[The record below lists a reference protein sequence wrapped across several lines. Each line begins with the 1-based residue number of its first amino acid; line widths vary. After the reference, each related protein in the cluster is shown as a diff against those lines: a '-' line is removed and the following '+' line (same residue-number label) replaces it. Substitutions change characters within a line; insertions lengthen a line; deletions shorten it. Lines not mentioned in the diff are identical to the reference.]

1 MSYNVPGYAEAW
13 MCGHKRVPPENLY
26 NPFSWQGWLGVLLFT
41 EKVKDQRTEVQCCSS
56 LAPKNREPVSSAL
69 QTLPGWNAGTGRAGA
84 PEGSGLGVRHG
95 RIPGVTQ
102 SKSVFAF
109 TMNPR
114 EWPQSQLWIRHT
126 LRSFTSVCYCSG
138 SIIIAR
144 EFPLLV
150 LLKQRGIKSCQTQW
164 ELSLDSFSGL
174 LHQKYAQQL
183 EGINLPFCRH
193 QTESQGTCVTPCI
206 HCSTTPKLSFLTWK
220 CSFKD
225 CIVRFWI

>member
-1 MSYNVPGYAEAW
+1 MLKPGCMDTKGSHPKTYTIPSPGKGGWVFCSSQRRLKDKVQRCNVAVHLLLKMGNQ
-13 MCGHKRVPPENLY
+13 RVPPYRPSQGEMQGQAEQELLRVQGLRSGMAESQEWH
-26 NPFSWQGWLGVLLFT
+26 NPSQFVL
-41 EKVKDQRTEVQCCSS
+41 S
-56 LAPKNREPVSSAL
+56 PWIP
-69 QTLPGWNAGTGRAGA
+69 
-84 PEGSGLGVRHG
+84 GSGHRASFGSDTH
-95 RIPGVTQ
+95 
-102 SKSVFAF
+102 
-109 TMNPR
+109 
-114 EWPQSQLWIRHT
+114 
-126 LRSFTSVCYCSG
+126 RSFTSVCCCSG
-138 SIIIAR
+138 CIIIAR

-183 EGINLPFCRH
+183 EGIYLPFCRH
-193 QTESQGTCVTPCI
+193 QTESQGTCMTPCI